1 MRSTLKPA
9 MRTTPIRGRK
19 GFQGQAVQPARR
31 GLTYSLPGERSAPR
45 RFRRVCSEWVTRVG
59 EDTEDKEM
67 EKRVLPL
74 PIQVTEPAR
83 PMTPE
88 RQLMWA
94 VLERAMRDLR
104 VVQTAAALGAHSCR
118 RRRDNASLA
127 NVEAWFETREEHW
140 PFSFWNICSVL
151 GLPPEAVRRAL
162 GDSEDAKAGQQ
173 TRLRRRKPR
182 WRVMSGGGRSAG
194 G

>member
-1 MRSTLKPA
+1 MQ
-9 MRTTPIRGRK
+9 TTPIRGRK

-45 RFRRVCSEWVTRVG
+45 RFHRICGEWGTRFG
-59 EDTEDKEM
+59 EDTEDEEM
-67 EKRVLPL
+67 EERVLPV

-104 VVQTAAALGAHSCR
+104 VVQTAAALEAHSCR
-118 RRRDNASLA
+118 RRRDNCAGYLA
-127 NVEAWFETREEHW
+127 DPLHA
-140 PFSFWNICSVL
+140 
-151 GLPPEAVRRAL
+151 ARR
-162 GDSEDAKAGQQ
+162 
-173 TRLRRRKPR
+173 
-182 WRVMSGGGRSAG
+182 
-194 G
+194 